1 MSEINKNNS
10 LLEHGNKMELQQEEV
25 EISTERSAGYTKLQ
39 AQEDEENEYLIIFK
53 KPFVWEDETYD
64 RIDLSGIED
73 LSARDMIQA
82 QRTME
87 KSGSINV
94 LPEMSLEYACIFAS
108 KATKKPVE
116 FFQALPPKE
125 AIKVKNKVTNF
136 FYNEE

>member
-1 MSEINKNNS
+1 
-10 LLEHGNKMELQQEEV
+10 MEKRDFEVTGKEQELKVQEPA
-25 EISTERSAGYTKLQ
+25 TATATAAAA
-39 AQEDEENEYLIIFK
+39 AQEPEEKNKYVIKFR
-53 KPFVWEDETYD
+53 KPFVWEDNTYTE
-64 RIDLSGIED
+64 IDMSGLED
-73 LSARDMIQA
+73 LSAKDMIAA

-108 KATKKPVE
+108 KATKMPVE

-136 FYNEE
+136 FYGED

>member
-1 MSEINKNNS
+1 
-10 LLEHGNKMELQQEEV
+10 MEDRKFETVVKDQEMKDQTQKKQENITVAPPAPEQEENQYV
-25 EISTERSAGYTKLQ
+25 IKFR
-39 AQEDEENEYLIIFK
+39 
-53 KPFVWEDETYD
+53 KPFIWEDNTYTE
-64 RIDLSGIED
+64 IDMSGLED
-73 LSARDMIQA
+73 LSAKDMIAA

-108 KATKKPVE
+108 RATKMPVE

-136 FYNEE
+136 FYGED

>member
-1 MSEINKNNS
+1 
-10 LLEHGNKMELQQEEV
+10 MEDRKFETVVKDQEMKDQ
-25 EISTERSAGYTKLQ
+25 TQKK
-39 AQEDEENEYLIIFK
+39 QENITVATPAPEQGENQYVIKFR
-53 KPFVWEDETYD
+53 KPFIWEDNTYTE
-64 RIDLSGIED
+64 IDMSGLED
-73 LSARDMIQA
+73 LSAKDMIAA

-108 KATKKPVE
+108 RATRMPVE

-136 FYNEE
+136 FYGED

>member
-1 MSEINKNNS
+1 MDKREFEAVGKSQ
-10 LLEHGNKMELQQEEV
+10 ELKEQE
-25 EISTERSAGYTKLQ
+25 Q
-39 AQEDEENEYLIIFK
+39 AQENTTAATPAKETEEENKYLIKFRR
-53 KPFVWEDETYD
+53 PFIWEDNTYTE
-64 RIDLSGIED
+64 IDMSGLED
-73 LSARDMIQA
+73 LSAKDMIAA

-108 KATKKPVE
+108 KATKMPVE

-136 FYNEE
+136 FYGED

>member
-1 MSEINKNNS
+1 
-10 LLEHGNKMELQQEEV
+10 MEKRDFEAAVKEQEKQTPVAAAAAEPAPDP
-25 EISTERSAGYTKLQ
+25 E
-39 AQEDEENEYLIIFK
+39 EENKYLIKFR
-53 KPFVWEDETYD
+53 KPFVWEDNTYTE
-64 RIDLSGIED
+64 IDMSGLED
-73 LSARDMIQA
+73 LSAKDMIAA

-108 KATKKPVE
+108 RATKMPVE

-136 FYNEE
+136 FYGED

>member
-1 MSEINKNNS
+1 
-10 LLEHGNKMELQQEEV
+10 MEKRDFEVTGKEQELKVQEPA
-25 EISTERSAGYTKLQ
+25 TATATAA
-39 AQEDEENEYLIIFK
+39 AQEPEEENKYLIKFR
-53 KPFVWEDETYD
+53 KPFVWEDNTYTE
-64 RIDLSGIED
+64 IDMSGLED
-73 LSARDMIQA
+73 LSAKDMIAA

-108 KATKKPVE
+108 KATKMPVE

-136 FYNEE
+136 FYGEN